1 MNETKGLTRRAFLAG
16 TAAMGAMA
24 ALTGCAA
31 SSGKESTPVN
41 AASVEAGKVEVKH
54 VWCSMCGPAKTV
66 CSKYAYLKDGVWVNV
81 EGNPSAGNNWGVG
94 SKSLCVKA
102 QAAMQTINDPLRIMY
117 PMKRVGERGEGKF
130 ERCTWDEG
138 MKLFTDALKKLQ
150 DEGRPQDLGIL
161 SPQFFGVLA
170 TVGRRFLNVF
180 HSPNYMHSAI
190 CAMQRAMTKRV
201 TIGNATASG
210 PMGKCKL
217 YVNWGANP
225 ENSAQNQGN
234 PYSRVRAIENGM
246 QVIDIRPMMDQ
257 LAAKA
262 TVWVPIRPGTDAALA
277 LGILNYIISNDLHD
291 KEFCEQWINGFDKL
305 AEHVKQF
312 SLEWASEKTGVD
324 VATIEKV
331 AQMMGTI
338 KPMSIVDGNGVGDQ
352 QNDGT
357 AGLQA
362 ILAIAA
368 VTGNL
373 YTSASAAPAIKTKA
387 IDILTDR
394 MPASEE
400 DIERGYY
407 AGIANQVSP
416 EFPRWYSK
424 PGFWETGG
432 SSAYFKAITSPL
444 WSENP
449 LRVIIGQC
457 SNPFGAT
464 RQPKKVAEALMKLD
478 FYVVMDQFY
487 NTSCDYADVIFPAA
501 SHYEIS
507 HQIGTKNRVDGTFIG
522 ITQPIQD
529 PPGECKSDW
538 QFYLDLGV
546 AMGYGDDFWG
556 GDMDACL
563 AEQLEGSGITL
574 DQLRE
579 YGELFVKADPNA
591 EKPPA
596 PSFEEA
602 FKNLPNKKFQGY
614 NEFIGGKPSVWAGT
628 EFDPGEL
635 HYLPYYQ
642 GPVESLADTPE
653 IAAEYPLIIS
663 DVHAYRLCN
672 HSYYSSV
679 PYLREHQ
686 PYPWVR
692 MNPETSKKYGIAE
705 GDWVKIESPHGWCV
719 MKAEFFEGLS
729 PETLM
734 ARRGWWQSC
743 KELDLPGY
751 GCMDGGSDPSLLYAT
766 DMTKFDPF
774 TSAMAKQTL
783 VKISKTEA
791 PSPWVPAVSTEE

>member
-1 MNETKGLTRRAFLAG
+1 MSPRA
-16 TAAMGAMA
+16 
-24 ALTGCAA
+24 
-31 SSGKESTPVN
+31 E
-41 AASVEAGKVEVKH
+41 
-54 VWCSMCGPAKTV
+54 
-66 CSKYAYLKDGVWVNV
+66 
-81 EGNPSAGNNWGVG
+81 
-94 SKSLCVKA
+94 
-102 QAAMQTINDPLRIMY
+102 
-117 PMKRVGERGEGKF
+117 
-130 ERCTWDEG
+130 
-138 MKLFTDALKKLQ
+138 
-150 DEGRPQDLGIL
+150 
-161 SPQFFGVLA
+161 
-170 TVGRRFLNVF
+170 
-180 HSPNYMHSAI
+180 
-190 CAMQRAMTKRV
+190 
-201 TIGNATASG
+201 TASG
-210 PMGKCKL
+210 
-217 YVNWGANP
+217 
-225 ENSAQNQGN
+225 
-234 PYSRVRAIENGM
+234 
-246 QVIDIRPMMDQ
+246 
-257 LAAKA
+257 
-262 TVWVPIRPGTDAALA
+262 
-277 LGILNYIISNDLHD
+277 IIS
-291 KEFCEQWINGFDKL
+291 
-305 AEHVKQF
+305 
-312 SLEWASEKTGVD
+312 
-324 VATIEKV
+324 
-331 AQMMGTI
+331 
-338 KPMSIVDGNGVGDQ
+338 
-352 QNDGT
+352 
-357 AGLQA
+357 
-362 ILAIAA
+362 
-368 VTGNL
+368 
-373 YTSASAAPAIKTKA
+373 
-387 IDILTDR
+387 
-394 MPASEE
+394 
-400 DIERGYY
+400 
-407 AGIANQVSP
+407 VS
-416 EFPRWYSK
+416 S
-424 PGFWETGG
+424 
-432 SSAYFKAITSPL
+432 
-444 WSENP
+444 
-449 LRVIIGQC
+449 V
-457 SNPFGAT
+457 
-464 RQPKKVAEALMKLD
+464 
-478 FYVVMDQFY
+478 
-487 NTSCDYADVIFPAA
+487 
-501 SHYEIS
+501 
-507 HQIGTKNRVDGTFIG
+507 IG

-692 MNPETSKKYGIAE
+692 MNPETGKKYGIAE

-774 TSAMAKQTL
+774 TSAMAKQAL